1 MKKFFVFAVAVITI
15 IACNNGDKKITGKE
29 ITIPATT
36 ADSLMEEVMDGHN
49 EGMAKMGK
57 ISAMQEKVQHAL
69 DSIAALPAKVQDAME
84 PYKRKLNGMIED
96 LKSAKDDMYK
106 WMDEFNR
113 DSAVNDLQ
121 QRINYLT
128 EEKLKVS
135 KVKESILSTL
145 QKADSL
151 INARF

>member
-1 MKKFFVFAVAVITI
+1 MKKFFVFAVAMITI
-15 IACNNGDKKITGKE
+15 IACNSGDKKTTGKE

-49 EGMAKMGK
+49 EGMAKIGK
-57 ISAMQEKVQHAL
+57 LGAMQNKVQHVL
-69 DSIAALPAKVQDAME
+69 DSIATLPAQVQDAME
-84 PYKRKLNGMIED
+84 PYKRKLNGMLED
-96 LKSAKDDMYK
+96 LKSAKDGMYK

-113 DSAVNDLQ
+113 DSAVHDLQ
-121 QRINYLT
+121 QRIHYLA